1 MSVERNS
8 GRWRDGWPKSFR
20 YDFSVIAPWSDN
32 MLSTVAFLP
41 WFVEELSVGNQLAW
55 QWAI

>member
-20 YDFSVIAPWSDN
+20 YDFSVAAPWSSN
-32 MLSTVAFLP
+32 MLSTVAFIP
-41 WFVEELSVGNQLAW
+41 RFAEELSGGNQLAL
-55 QWAI
+55 QEAI